1 MAVQHNNYNPYIYQS
16 APPMQTLVSQIGKQT
31 LLPDNTRNYCQFNQ
45 NLVQQIVA
53 KREQAVPVVLNFL
66 KSANDEKQITE
77 GLYILDRMIDAKVKG
92 VDGSIYPTISRFNN
106 TTSPNIQTMLAGIY
120 RKTQV
125 PDGFGPLCR
134 MLINDSLQ
142 PNSPYF
148 DPTEEV
154 GGAILE
160 YIRNYGAENTYKQM
174 TQELKPVL
182 NANTNAPINANK
194 LSTNA

>member
-1 MAVQHNNYNPYIYQS
+1 MAVQHNTYNPYIYQS
-16 APPMQTLVSQIGKQT
+16 APAIQTLVSQIGQQT
-31 LLPDNTRNYCQFNQ
+31 LMPDNTRNYCQFNQ
-45 NLVQQIVA
+45 KLVQQIVA
-53 KREQAVPVVLNFL
+53 KREQAVPAVLNFL
-66 KSANDEKQITE
+66 KTANNEKQITE

-92 VDGSIYPTISRFNN
+92 VDGSIYPTVSRFNN
-106 TTSPNIQTMLAGIY
+106 TTSPNVQTMLAGIY

-134 MLINDSLQ
+134 MLIKESLQ

-174 TQELKPVL
+174 AQELKPVL
-182 NANTNAPINANK
+182 KTNASVSENK
-194 LSTNA
+194 LTTNA